1 VHLLFVCTGN
11 ICRSPLAEGLALAYA
26 RAENEALGAALT
38 ASSAGTAALVGHPI
52 QSSAGLVLRGLGGD
66 ADGFRAR
73 QLVAEQIQTADLVL
87 TMTRRHRAAVLELAP
102 RMMSRTFTLR
112 EAASLLAAM
121 DSTWLT
127 NVPDVTVRGR
137 QLVAALAQLRAA
149 RVVNRNALRDDIA
162 DPIGKNLDT
171 FQRVGDAISTALLPL
186 LDALAGKP
194 KATSG

>member
-1 VHLLFVCTGN
+1 
-11 ICRSPLAEGLALAYA
+11 
-26 RAENEALGAALT
+26 
-38 ASSAGTAALVGHPI
+38 
-52 QSSAGLVLRGLGGD
+52 
-66 ADGFRAR
+66 
-73 QLVAEQIQTADLVL
+73 
-87 TMTRRHRAAVLELAP
+87 
-102 RMMSRTFTLR
+102 
-112 EAASLLAAM
+112 M

-137 QLVAALAQLRAA
+137 QLVAALAQIRAA